1 MGMPRIWTE
10 HDECSR
16 EKAIT
21 NIIQSVA
28 LQETALA
35 HMLNAEG
42 EKMQAIINGHHVS
55 TEELFEL
62 NKSVER
68 FVNSVTR
75 LEMMLQAKL
84 ELFDLELKDVR

>member
-1 MGMPRIWTE
+1 MGMPKIWSAHE
-10 HDECSR
+10 KCSR
-16 EKAIT
+16 KDAIT

-28 LQETALA
+28 LQEAALA

-42 EKMQAIINGHHVS
+42 EKMQAVINGHHVS
-55 TEELFEL
+55 SEELFEL
-62 NKSVER
+62 NKSAER

-84 ELFDLELKDVR
+84 ELFDLELDEE